1 MRKILALS
9 LVLVMALSFVACG
22 EGGKEFPPA
31 QEIIDGAVQA
41 LDDIQTYDFEIDMA
55 MDMAAESEGEK
66 VEMKMEADYSGALDL
81 DNQQMRMGM
90 DLNVKM
96 TGEDAIDAAME
107 LYLIDGTGYTM
118 TDIPG
123 AEPFWEEDE
132 VTEADWEQIIEV
144 LMLAK
149 PQLELL
155 EASEVEVI
163 GSESVKGVDC
173 YVLRLTPDLE
183 QLWET
188 AGKQAALGFTE
199 EMGWPDLSAEVLDKA
214 SSSFSVKQWIAQDT
228 YLLMKTAMDIN
239 LELTAEAM
247 GMPEEEGVATIA
259 LVMDVLAYNYNQPVS
274 IELPPE
280 AEEALG
286 H

>member
-9 LVLVMALSFVACG
+9 LVLVMALSFTACG
-22 EGGKEFPPA
+22 GETLPTAE
-31 QEIIDGAVQA
+31 EIVDGAVQA
-41 LDDIQTYDFEIDMA
+41 LDDIQSYEFEMDMA
-55 MDMAAESEGEK
+55 LDMAAEYEGEN
-66 VEMKMEADYSGALDL
+66 VEMIMEADYSGALDL

-107 LYLIDGTGYTM
+107 LYLIDGIGYTM
-118 TDIPG
+118 MDVPG
-123 AEPFWEEDE
+123 EDPVWEKEDE
-132 VTEADWEQIIEV
+132 ISEADWEQVIEV
-144 LMLAK
+144 LMLAR
-149 PQLELL
+149 PQIELL

-173 YVLRLTPDLE
+173 YVLKLTPDME

-188 AGKQAALGFTE
+188 AGQQAALGFTE
-199 EMGWPDLSAEVLDKA
+199 EMGWPNLTGEVLDKA

-228 YLLMKTAMDIN
+228 YLLMKTTMDID
-239 LELTAEAM
+239 LELTAESM
-247 GMPEEEGVATIA
+247 GMPEEEGTATIA
-259 LVMDVLAYNYNQPVS
+259 VVMNVLAYNYNQPVS

-280 AEEALG
+280 AEEL
-286 H
+286 